1 MSNQGGANM
10 VEMMLHG
17 GGNIPGLMLPR
28 IMFGVIWFLV
38 WLACIIWVA
47 MDAGQRRISPIFWPL
62 ATVVSG
68 PLGLL
73 AYGVVRELVS
83 KKESS

>member
-1 MSNQGGANM
+1 M

-17 GGNIPGLMLPR
+17 GGDMPGLMLPR
-28 IMFGVIWFLV
+28 MMLGIIWFLI

-47 MDAGQRRISPIFWPL
+47 IDAGQRRVSPIFWPL
-62 ATVVSG
+62 ATVISG

-73 AYGVVRELVS
+73 AYGIVRELVS
-83 KKESS
+83 KKEPG

>member
-1 MSNQGGANM
+1 M

-17 GGNIPGLMLPR
+17 GGGMPGLMLPR
-28 IMFGVIWFLV
+28 MMLGIIWFLI

-47 MDAGQRRISPIFWPL
+47 IDAGQRRVSPIFWPL
-62 ATVVSG
+62 ATVISG

-73 AYGVVRELVS
+73 AYGIVRELVS
-83 KKESS
+83 KKEPS

>member
-1 MSNQGGANM
+1 MM
-10 VEMMLHG
+10 EMMLYG
-17 GGNIPGLMLPR
+17 GGGMPGLVLPR
-28 IMFGVIWFLV
+28 IMLGTIWFLI

-47 MDAGQRRISPIFWPL
+47 IDAGQRRVSPIFWPL
-62 ATVVSG
+62 ATVISG

-73 AYGVVRELVS
+73 AYGIVRELVN

>member
-1 MSNQGGANM
+1 M

-17 GGNIPGLMLPR
+17 DGGMPGLVLLRTMLV
-28 IMFGVIWFLV
+28 IIWFLV

-47 MDAGQRRISPIFWPL
+47 IDAGQRRVSPIFWPL
-62 ATVVSG
+62 ATVISG

-73 AYGVVRELVS
+73 AYGIVRELVS
-83 KKESS
+83 KKEPS

>member
-1 MSNQGGANM
+1 M

-17 GGNIPGLMLPR
+17 SGDIPGLVLPR
-28 IMFGVIWFLV
+28 IMLGVIWFLI

-47 MDAGQRRISPIFWPL
+47 IDAGQRRVSPIFWPL
-62 ATVVSG
+62 ATVISG

-73 AYGVVRELVS
+73 AYGIVRELVS
-83 KKESS
+83 KKKPN

>member
-1 MSNQGGANM
+1 M
-10 VEMMLHG
+10 VETMLHG
-17 GGNIPGLMLPR
+17 GWDMPGLVLPR
-28 IMFGVIWFLV
+28 IILCVIWFLI

-47 MDAGQRRISPIFWPL
+47 IDAGQRRISPIFWPL

>member
-1 MSNQGGANM
+1 M
-10 VEMMLHG
+10 VEMMLHE
-17 GGNIPGLMLPR
+17 GGNIPGLVLPR
-28 IMFGVIWFLV
+28 IMFGVIWFLI

>member
-1 MSNQGGANM
+1 M

>member
-1 MSNQGGANM
+1 M

-17 GGNIPGLMLPR
+17 SGDIPGLVLPR
-28 IMFGVIWFLV
+28 IMLGVIWFLI

-47 MDAGQRRISPIFWPL
+47 IDAGQRRISPIFWPL
-62 ATVVSG
+62 ATVISG